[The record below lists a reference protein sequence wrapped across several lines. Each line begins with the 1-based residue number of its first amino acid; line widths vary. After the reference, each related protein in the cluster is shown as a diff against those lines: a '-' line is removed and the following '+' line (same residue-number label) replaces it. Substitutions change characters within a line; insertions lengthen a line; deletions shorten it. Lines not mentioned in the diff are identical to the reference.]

1 MAIKK
6 EKLTDSYASI
16 PNSILRDSELPL
28 DTIGLLAFLLSLP
41 EDWEVRA
48 SQIQQKFGIG
58 REKRQRMYKQ
68 LENAG
73 HLVQRN
79 GRGIDGRWTTETII
93 YQVPQN

>member
-6 EKLTDSYASI
+6 EKLHANFTMI

-28 DTIGLLAFLLSLP
+28 DTIGLLVYLLSQP

-48 SQIQQKFGIG
+48 TQIQKEFKVG

-73 HLVQRN
+73 HLVQLN
-79 GRGIDGRWTTETII
+79 GRGVDGRWTTETII